1 MEHSGKISGQV
12 TPVKTPKPNKS
23 KSPKVS
29 ENSDPNFSS
38 PNSKLHKSA
47 KKPQKSAVKNPN
59 PNPNSLAL
67 PTKIRDRK
75 FVIAKKNLKKEKLKA
90 SEVECK
96 CKIRCNLEKCPTV
109 AYEILRVSQEGFFKI
124 RDNVD
129 DCSDKEG
136 VKGLEI
142 GDDCLG
148 KDQVGEDVEGE
159 VMISTN
165 VKRMRDKFEG
175 VQKSV
180 NNVAEPGSGKVKVTN
195 LVKAFEQLLKVPKMK
210 DLDEKNENEL
220 EEGDEKGMGLPEKD
234 LGVQVSSY
242 SFCQSDFPLTSE
254 SLGLDPWVR
263 SSLDSCQ
270 GSFTL
275 SSRNSGGR
283 RSRRNSS
290 ESSGT
295 LGRRNWNKRHHRVT
309 SQRPFN
315 LRTEQRGR
323 SKEEEFIKKVQE
335 RMMEEEK
342 QRIPVAQG
350 LPWTTDEPECLV
362 KPPVKESTRP
372 VDLVLHSDVR
382 AVERADFDHQVAE
395 KMSYIEQFKMER
407 ERQQKLA
414 EEEEIKRL
422 RRNEL
427 IPVAQ
432 PMPYFDRP
440 FVPRR
445 SLKDPTI
452 PKEPKFHHLPQH
464 KKIKHYKS
472 RSAAE

>member
-1 MEHSGKISGQV
+1 MEYSGKISGQV

-29 ENSDPNFSS
+29 ENSDPNFTS
-38 PNSKLHKSA
+38 PNSKLSKSAPPKSA
-47 KKPQKSAVKNPN
+47 KKTQKSAVKNPN
-59 PNPNSLAL
+59 PLAL

-75 FVIAKKNLKKEKLKA
+75 FVVAKKNIKKEKLRP
-90 SEVECK
+90 SEVQCK
-96 CKIRCNLEKCPTV
+96 CKVSCNLQKCPTV

-124 RDNVD
+124 RGNVD
-129 DCSDKEG
+129 DCSDKH
-136 VKGLEI
+136 LEI
-142 GDDCLG
+142 VDDCLG
-148 KDQVGEDVEGE
+148 KNGVGDGVEGE
-159 VMISTN
+159 VISTN
-165 VKRMRDKFEG
+165 VKRMRDRFEG
-175 VQKSV
+175 VEKSV
-180 NNVAEPGSGKVKVTN
+180 SNVAEPGSGKVMN
-195 LVKAFEQLLKVPKMK
+195 LVKAFEQLLTMPKSK
-210 DLDEKNENEL
+210 ELDEKSENKL
-220 EEGDEKGMGLPEKD
+220 EGDVKGMGLGEKD
-234 LGVQVSSY
+234 LAVQVSSY

-295 LGRRNWNKRHHRVT
+295 LGGRHWKKRHHRVT

-335 RMMEEEK
+335 RMIEEEK

-422 RRNEL
+422 RRSEL
-427 IPVAQ
+427 IPIAQ

-440 FVPRR
+440 FIPRR
-445 SLKDPTI
+445 SMKDPTI

>member
-29 ENSDPNFSS
+29 ENADPNFTS
-38 PNSKLHKSA
+38 PNSKLPKSA
-47 KKPQKSAVKNPN
+47 KKPQKSAVKSPN
-59 PNPNSLAL
+59 PLAL

-75 FVIAKKNLKKEKLKA
+75 FVIAKKNFKKEKLKA
-90 SEVECK
+90 SEVVCK
-96 CKIRCNLEKCPTV
+96 CKVNCNLNKCPTV

-129 DCSDKEG
+129 DGLDKDG
-136 VKGLEI
+136 VKDLENV
-142 GDDCLG
+142 DDGLG
-148 KDQVGEDVEGE
+148 KDRVGEDVEGE
-159 VMISTN
+159 VITTN
-165 VKRMRDKFEG
+165 VKRMRDRFEG
-175 VQKSV
+175 VEKSV
-180 NNVAEPGSGKVKVTN
+180 SNVAEPGSGKVMN
-195 LVKAFEQLLKVPKMK
+195 LVKAFEQLLTIPKMK
-210 DLDEKNENEL
+210 DLDEKNEDEL
-220 EEGDEKGMGLPEKD
+220 EEGDEKGMGLGEKD

-295 LGRRNWNKRHHRVT
+295 LGGRHWKKRHHRVT

-350 LPWTTDEPECLV
+350 LPWTTDEPECLI

-382 AVERADFDHQVAE
+382 AVERAGFDHQVAE

-427 IPVAQ
+427 IPIAQ

-440 FVPRR
+440 FMPRR

-452 PKEPKFHHLPQH
+452 PKEPKFHYLPQN